1 LVCIKKKKLPVLHK
15 KIVHIFN
22 VFLLKDLHSNCGI
35 LLVVMN
41 MLISNIG
48 KLIDES
54 PYKNE
59 YVMMYM
65 EVSRNTLSNWRTGKS
80 FPSVPKLYKLSR
92 LLGVTIEE
100 LYEYIENK

>member
-1 LVCIKKKKLPVLHK
+1 M
-15 KIVHIFN
+15 HIFN

-92 LLGVTIEE
+92 LLGVTIED